1 MQKPKKRKRKT
12 TKFTRKTVKKKE
24 IIMGNSTSGQST
36 LSRRYHEATGTGTA
50 SRKMGTNRS
59 NNSNNNNYN
68 NPENSRVLFL
78 LYLIH
83 RTWNV
88 VVDSVDQKG
97 KR

>member
-1 MQKPKKRKRKT
+1 
-12 TKFTRKTVKKKE
+12 
-24 IIMGNSTSGQST
+24 MGNSVTTLNASTTTLPRPNAVGTAGRYAKHEPSCSQST
-36 LSRRYHEATGTGTA
+36 LGGRSHKSSKKDNQQGTTGGP
-50 SRKMGTNRS
+50 
-59 NNSNNNNYN
+59 

-88 VVDSVDQKG
+88 VVDTVDPKS

>member
-1 MQKPKKRKRKT
+1 
-12 TKFTRKTVKKKE
+12 
-24 IIMGNSTSGQST
+24 MGNSPSNSQPATLNRHTIPRSDKKLVPKSHNHNST
-36 LSRRYHEATGTGTA
+36 LGKNS
-50 SRKMGTNRS
+50 
-59 NNSNNNNYN
+59 SNNNNSN

-88 VVDSVDQKG
+88 VVDHKG

>member
-1 MQKPKKRKRKT
+1 MQKPKKKEKLQSLQE
-12 TKFTRKTVKKKE
+12 KQSKKKE